1 MLEKYDKILDRVF
14 VVTISIKAFN
24 GIVELIAAFAL
35 ALTSKDFLINM
46 FSSYISEEF
55 VSEPHDIFTNIIIS
69 FASHLR
75 PDTQHFVIAYIAIHG
90 FINIGLALALFGK
103 HVRAYWASMAV
114 LIIFI
119 FYQIYRCSHTH
130 SIVLGIFIIL
140 DILTVFLIH
149 YECKKLVDKNHV
161 AA

>member
-1 MLEKYDKILDRVF
+1 LDRVF

-90 FINIGLALALFGK
+90 FINIGLAL
-103 HVRAYWASMAV
+103 MAV
-114 LIIFI
+114 LILFI